1 MIAELHCH
9 TSEHSSCSH
18 VNAIELIKRAFH
30 LGMQAVVI
38 TDHHYQWNDIDLK
51 EIKQRAGVDDIF
63 NVLSGQESQTSD
75 YGHILIYGAKKTI
88 ETQEI
93 SLKEMRE
100 KNPEAA
106 IIWAH
111 PYRDNKIPEKEKL
124 LNPLLDGIEIF
135 NSNYSVA
142 EATRAL
148 KDWHELKF
156 TAIGGT
162 DTHALSYTGSYPTI
176 FDHPFS
182 TIEELVTEIKA
193 GRCRPYFK
201 EIPRTGTS
209 NTKVTEITIGPKTSE
224 NHEKIIKKTFINI
237 DAWKEGKRSFY
248 LTNEISQH
256 GFNKGKYRIPRPLDR
271 DAINLSV
278 MEEHV
283 SGETL
288 HDKIIKA
295 DPEQAKEYLLM
306 AARWLAEFHNFKF
319 KITPA
324 DEYLSIEKERLEYYL
339 SKMYES
345 NHEHTARA
353 QQIMDE
359 VWKNEVELIESKR
372 EPLVQGHGDYHLKN
386 IIIGK
391 DEGSNEEYI
400 AVIDFNSSYQLPK
413 AFDVGTFIAQYK
425 NMFFD
430 HPEVNYKAP
439 IELFY
444 QEYID
449 KSNETGPDF
458 ELQVQLYKA
467 RAYLSV
473 IYYLV
478 KVGKGNSENFWTILI
493 DAERNLAH
501 TAFRK

>member
-1 MIAELHCH
+1 MIVELHCH

-18 VNAIELIKRAFH
+18 VNAVELIERAFT
-30 LGMQAVVI
+30 LGMQAIVI

-51 EIKQRAGVDDIF
+51 KLKQRAGVDDIF
-63 NVLSGQESQTSD
+63 NVLSGQESHTSD
-75 YGHILIYGAKKTI
+75 YGDILIYGAKKTI
-88 ETQEI
+88 EKQKNTLEEI
-93 SLKEMRE
+93 RE

-111 PYRDNKIPEKEKL
+111 PYRNNKIPEREKL

-135 NSNYSVA
+135 SSNYSVA
-142 EATRAL
+142 EAARAL
-148 KDWHELKF
+148 NDWHELKF
-156 TAIGGT
+156 TAIAGT
-162 DTHALSYTGSYPTI
+162 DTHALNYTGSYPTI

-224 NHEKIIKKTFINI
+224 MREKIITKTFANIN
-237 DAWKEGKRSFY
+237 AWKEGERTFY
-248 LTNEISQH
+248 LTKEISKH
-256 GFNKGKYRIPRPLDR
+256 GFHKGKYRIPRPLDK
-271 DAINLSV
+271 DAINFSV

-288 HDKIIKA
+288 HEKITKA
-295 DPEQAKEYLLM
+295 DPEQAKEYLRM
-306 AARWLAEFHNFKF
+306 AARWLAKFHNFNF
-319 KITPA
+319 NITPA

-345 NHEHTARA
+345 NHKHTPRA
-353 QQIMDE
+353 QQLLDE
-359 VWKNEVELIESKR
+359 LWKNEVELIESKQ

-386 IIIGK
+386 IIIGEDK
-391 DEGSNEEYI
+391 GSNEEYI

-430 HPEVNYKAP
+430 HPEVYYKAP

-444 QEYID
+444 QEYIE
-449 KSNETGPDF
+449 KSNEIGPDF

-493 DAERNLAH
+493 DAEKNLAH
-501 TAFRK
+501 AAFRK